1 MSMALKGAKV
11 VMIRLARLDVTRGM
25 SSAAARLFARVALG
39 LACGLGMI
47 GLRLLIDAWS
57 PGAGAF
63 ALVYPAVLLATLYG
77 RWEAGIVAYG
87 VSFTWAWIQ
96 VLPLSVDYTVIYAQ
110 ALPRVGLNALSALVV
125 LVFAEMFRGAVT
137 HERRRREEEIER
149 GKVLLAELEHRTK
162 NNFALVASLLE
173 LQKRREDSEQVRRAF
188 DDAIGRVRT
197 FAEAY
202 THLAGE
208 QGEGVVVDMRPY
220 LDRLVARVGSAM
232 LPAQVAVTARVAE
245 ISLPRET
252 AVAIGLFAN
261 EALTNCAKYAFP
273 DGRAGKVRLSLEGN
287 PERWRLTVQDNGVGE
302 AAPLPQHSGGGIGTQ
317 LLTAFARQARA
328 RHATSYAR
336 GCEVSLMFDG
346 DPG

>member
-1 MSMALKGAKV
+1 MSTILIKARDAMS
-11 VMIRLARLDVTRGM
+11 RLAHFEVSRGVNGR
-25 SSAAARLFARVALG
+25 AARLAARVALG
-39 LACGLGMI
+39 VTCGIGMI
-47 GLRLLIDAWS
+47 GLRLLIDTKA

-77 RWEAGIVAYG
+77 RWEAGLVAYG
-87 VSFTWAWIQ
+87 ISFWWAWVQ
-96 VLPLSVDYTVIYAQ
+96 VLPLSGDYALIHAQ
-110 ALPRVGLNALSALVV
+110 ALSRVGLNAAAALVV
-125 LVFAEMFRGAVT
+125 LVFAETFRGAVA

-173 LQKRREDSEQVRRAF
+173 LQKRREDTEQVRRAF

-220 LDRLVARVGSAM
+220 LDRLVARVSSAM
-232 LPAQVAVTARVAE
+232 LPPQVTVVARFEE

-273 DGRAGKVRLSLEGN
+273 DGRAGVVRMALEGDR
-287 PERWRLTVQDNGVGE
+287 ERWRLTVHDNGVGE
-302 AAPLPQHSGGGIGTQ
+302 TAPGSQHNAGGIGTQ
-317 LLTAFARQARA
+317 LLAAFAQQARA
-328 RHATSYAR
+328 RHATRYAQ
-336 GCEVSLMFDG
+336 GCEVSLVFEREPD
-346 DPG
+346 